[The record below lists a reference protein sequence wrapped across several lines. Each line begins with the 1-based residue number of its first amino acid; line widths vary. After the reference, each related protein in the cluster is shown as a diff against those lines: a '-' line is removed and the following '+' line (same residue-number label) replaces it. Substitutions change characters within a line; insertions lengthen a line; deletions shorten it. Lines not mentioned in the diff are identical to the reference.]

1 LFDSIID
8 LWVTYEN
15 VTDEALCKTNWK
27 ASFPNVIRLVKDLN
41 EKNYIDVLSVG
52 PKVIK
57 EL

>member
-15 VTDEALCKTNWK
+15 VTNETLCNTIWK